1 MLLHFLCLL
10 FLVPAALTCL
20 YYAGLAVYAL
30 TATQPKKPDSPSTPV
45 TTFAIVIPAHN
56 EEASITN
63 TLESCAGLD
72 YPADKFKV
80 FVIADNCTDRTAEV
94 AVSLGAECYE
104 RKDDQRRGKGHAL
117 EFAFEQILPQGY
129 DAIVVIDADCLLDSH
144 ALRSFDSYLQ
154 AGDSV
159 LQANDMASN
168 PDESV
173 MAYALGVGN
182 CIENNLFCAAKSRL
196 GLAVFLRG
204 TGMVL
209 SREILQAYPWQAHS
223 IVEDAEYTLRLFRAS
238 IPVRFI
244 PEVNVRSPFPVY
256 NDQLVVQRTRW
267 GDGNLSFG
275 RKHAPKLLLEGMV
288 QRRLLLADAGWTFL
302 VLSRPLVLLQLGMAL
317 LFGAICSLIVPGP
330 FSTALLAAG
339 LCVALTQGLYFASGI
354 VLLGLTR
361 HRIRLLLGVPSVVFR
376 LVVISLR
383 GMFGA
388 RDGLWAKT
396 PR

>member
-1 MLLHFLCLL
+1 MLLQLLCLL
-10 FLVPAALTCL
+10 FLVPAALTCI

-30 TATQPKKPDSPSTPV
+30 TAAQPKKPDSPGTPV

-56 EEASITN
+56 EEESLVN
-63 TLESCAGLD
+63 TLESCAGLH

-80 FVIADNCTDRTAEV
+80 FVIADNCTDHTAEV

-104 RKDDQRRGKGHAL
+104 RKDEHRRGKGYAL
-117 EFAFEQILPQGY
+117 EFAYRRILPQGY

-144 ALRSFDSYLQ
+144 ALRSFDGYLQ

-168 PDESV
+168 PDDSV

-182 CIENNLFCAAKSRL
+182 HIENNLFYAPKSRL

-209 SREILQAYPWQAHS
+209 KRGVLEKYPWRAHS
-223 IVEDAEYTLRLFRAS
+223 IVEDVEYTLRLFHGA

-244 PEVNVRSPFPVY
+244 PEVSVASAFPVH
-256 NDQLVVQRTRW
+256 NDQLMVQRTRW
-267 GDGNLSFG
+267 ADGNLSFG
-275 RKHAPKLLLEGMV
+275 RTHAPKLLLEGMV

-317 LFGAICSLIVPGP
+317 LFGALCSLIVPGP

-339 LCVALTQGLYFASGI
+339 LSVAFIQGLYFASGI
-354 VLLGLTR
+354 VLLGLTW
-361 HRIRLLLGVPSVVFR
+361 HRVGLLFGVPRVIFR
-376 LVVISLR
+376 LVLISWR
-383 GMFGA
+383 GMFGIH
-388 RDGLWAKT
+388 DGLWAKT